1 MHTGIPNNLLSEI
14 EKDIDI
20 TVITQSNNMV
30 TISDKI
36 NSVLFIS
43 NLILEFNK
51 KVTNKIME

>member
-51 KVTNKIME
+51 KVTNKIM